1 MRNTVLTLLILSLL
15 AVIPSA
21 GRPVAAASL
30 SDAEIEFDSSV
41 LVNEFLYG
49 SEFKPCPRGTYRVRR
64 NTRTKKKLVNALIA
78 GGVGAAIGGGIGGGR
93 GALIGAGAGS
103 GGYLTYRYVR
113 DKRGRCVP
121 RYVRG

>member
-1 MRNTVLTLLILSLL
+1 MRNPVLTLFILSLL
-15 AVIPSA
+15 AVMPSA
-21 GRPVAAASL
+21 PRPVAAAPFG
-30 SDAEIEFDSSV
+30 DPKVEFDSDA
-41 LVNEFLYG
+41 LLNEFLYG
-49 SEFKPCPRGTYRVRR
+49 SEFKPCPRGTYRVSRH
-64 NTRTKKKLVNALIA
+64 TKTKKKLVNALIA